1 MTLLLSRFEST
12 ENPKEMVFLTNE
24 STNKAELNILSAR
37 DTTRPEAL
45 GPSIMG
51 NDVVVYKGKYST
63 WCPSRPQDQ
72 PFTSG

>member
-1 MTLLLSRFEST
+1 MRYKKEPLHNLLWSATTATFSSKGHMTLLLSRFEST

-45 GPSIMG
+45 GP
-51 NDVVVYKGKYST
+51 
-63 WCPSRPQDQ
+63 RP
-72 PFTSG
+72 

>member
-45 GPSIMG
+45 GP
-51 NDVVVYKGKYST
+51 
-63 WCPSRPQDQ
+63 RP
-72 PFTSG
+72 